1 MELSGS
7 LCSHVS
13 ALVEVTASG
22 AGPCHKPASW
32 RGRQDRKFSWDGYF

>member
-22 AGPCHKPASW
+22 PGLVKISFMERQAG
-32 RGRQDRKFSWDGYF
+32 